1 MRFLPSI
8 LTAAALTL
16 AAAPASAT
24 SVNHDTPEAEIL
36 GSLCEAGDNASCD
49 RLVALTAGHC
59 AGPAWSQC
67 QYSSTTMLAVDN
79 GLMAWVPGY
88 GHSRIETIQVCLE
101 DAGVSRFQDLITD
114 SHFETFGR
122 CLEENT

>member
-1 MRFLPSI
+1 MKLLSSI

-16 AAAPASAT
+16 GTMPASAT
-24 SVNHDTPEAEIL
+24 PVSHDTPEM
-36 GSLCEAGDNASCD
+36 EAVGEACAMGDYAACD
-49 RLVALTAGHC
+49 ALVEATAGRC
-59 AGPAWSQC
+59 AGPEWSQC
-67 QYSSTTMLAVDN
+67 QYSSATLLPTYPGLTT
-79 GLMAWVPGY
+79 WIPGY
-88 GHSRIETIQVCLE
+88 GHSRIETVQVCLE

>member
-1 MRFLPSI
+1 MKLLSSI

-24 SVNHDTPEAEIL
+24 PVNHDTPEAEIL

-49 RLVALTAGHC
+49 HLVALTAGRC
-59 AGPAWSQC
+59 AGPSWSQC
-67 QYSSTTMLAVDN
+67 QYSSATLLPTYPGLTT
-79 GLMAWVPGY
+79 WVPGY
-88 GHSRIETIQVCLE
+88 GHSRLETVQVCLE